1 MKKVNEN
8 YSHELKPASTTTKMK
23 VAKVRA
29 EPKTIGTANV
39 NAAAM
44 LPWRAAGVTNS
55 AFYSNR
61 VMQGGSVATSIVK
74 LMAQL

>member
-1 MKKVNEN
+1 LKKVNEN

-44 LPWRAAGVTNS
+44 LP
-55 AFYSNR
+55 
-61 VMQGGSVATSIVK
+61 
-74 LMAQL
+74 

>member
-1 MKKVNEN
+1 LKKVNEN

-44 LPWRAAGVTNS
+44 LPWRCCWSDKFGILFEPRHARWLRS
-55 AFYSNR
+55 HFHC
-61 VMQGGSVATSIVK
+61 
-74 LMAQL
+74 